1 MRFYSNAAWPTVH
14 ITSLTLADQTSN
26 PQRRRLGPRHLIYH
40 MNVGLVLLP
49 EADENDCAECIEVN
63 LLSDAVVPIRPSND
77 QALLAPH

>member
-1 MRFYSNAAWPTVH
+1 
-14 ITSLTLADQTSN
+14 
-26 PQRRRLGPRHLIYH
+26 
-40 MNVGLVLLP
+40 MNVGFVLLP